1 MDPTSLQ
8 SLVESVV
15 ADVEAVNAARD
26 KKGTESRA
34 AKHGR
39 SGHDISGFNRME
51 LRGDT

>member
-1 MDPTSLQ
+1 MELASQ
-8 SLVESVV
+8 QCLVESVV

-51 LRGDT
+51 LRGDS